1 MSGQLE
7 LFVDVVVVVIVDE
20 VVVLVAVEELDDEV
34 LLEELDEEVVVE
46 ELDVD
51 LVLLEEL
58 DVGVVVVVLCV
69 VLVEVVDDT
78 SATWKV
84 PVHVLVAQTV
94 VVPPFVGKDQHAP
107 PSSKQMPKKFSI
119 VHWA

>member
-1 MSGQLE
+1 
-7 LFVDVVVVVIVDE
+7 
-20 VVVLVAVEELDDEV
+20 VVVLVDVEELDEEV
-34 LLEELDEEVVVE
+34 LLEELDIELVVE

-51 LVLLEEL
+51 LVLVEEL
-58 DVGVVVVVLCV
+58 DEVVVEVLCV

-94 VVPPFVGKDQHAP
+94 VVPPFVGNDQHAP
-107 PSSKQMPKKFSI
+107 PSSKQMPRKFSI